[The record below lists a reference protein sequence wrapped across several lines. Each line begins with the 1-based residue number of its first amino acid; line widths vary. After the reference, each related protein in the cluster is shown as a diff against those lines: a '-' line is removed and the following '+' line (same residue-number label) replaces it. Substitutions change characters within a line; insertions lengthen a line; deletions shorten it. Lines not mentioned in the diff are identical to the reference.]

1 MEVNFFPWHVFTFIL
16 LQVQDTKVQG
26 FVPGMKLESMDRT
39 SLEAD
44 TYWVAT
50 VVMASGPLLLLRYDG
65 YDDDRSGDFWC
76 DAASDDLQPVG
87 WCARNNH
94 ILIPPAGIWNNT
106 LEMFIVHSVQWCL
119 LQFWLMWASEL
130 TVAPVIDYSKLI
142 WKQFL
147 TKYKKKS
154 FTVVAADWTN

>member
-1 MEVNFFPWHVFTFIL
+1 
-16 LQVQDTKVQG
+16 
-26 FVPGMKLESMDRT
+26 MDRT

-94 ILIPPAGIWNNT
+94 ILIPPAAMTGTATEMANETVYERVTETSTASPTARVTET
-106 LEMFIVHSVQWCL
+106 LTGMVIVTVKEISR
-119 LQFWLMWASEL
+119 MMT
-130 TVAPVIDYSKLI
+130 TVA
-142 WKQFL
+142 
-147 TKYKKKS
+147 
-154 FTVVAADWTN
+154 AME

>member
-1 MEVNFFPWHVFTFIL
+1 MQENSPISVALWSLSYLWRKKVEVNFFPWHVFTFIL

-94 ILIPPAGIWNNT
+94 ILIPPAGIWNNA

-119 LQFWLMWASEL
+119 HSILTHVGIRAYCGSCYWLQ
-130 TVAPVIDYSKLI
+130 
-142 WKQFL
+142 
-147 TKYKKKS
+147 
-154 FTVVAADWTN
+154 

>member
-1 MEVNFFPWHVFTFIL
+1 MQENSPISVPLWSLSYLWRKKKVEVNFFPWHVFTFIL

-94 ILIPPAGIWNNT
+94 ILIPPAGIWIP
-106 LEMFIVHSVQWCL
+106 EMFTVYSVQWCL
-119 LQFWLMWASEL
+119 HS
-130 TVAPVIDYSKLI
+130 
-142 WKQFL
+142 FL
-147 TKYKKKS
+147 THVGIRAYCGS
-154 FTVVAADWTN
+154 CYW

>member
-1 MEVNFFPWHVFTFIL
+1 MQENSPISVALWSLSYLWRKKVEVKFFPWHVFTFIL

-119 LQFWLMWASEL
+119 HS
-130 TVAPVIDYSKLI
+130 
-142 WKQFL
+142 FL
-147 TKYKKKS
+147 THVGIRAYCGS
-154 FTVVAADWTN
+154 CYWLQ

>member
-1 MEVNFFPWHVFTFIL
+1 M
-16 LQVQDTKVQG
+16 QDTKVQG

-87 WCARNNH
+87 WCTRNNH
-94 ILIPPAGIWNNT
+94 ILIPPAGI
-106 LEMFIVHSVQWCL
+106 LAGHVKMFSLVQIL
-119 LQFWLMWASEL
+119 FSFFWVW
-130 TVAPVIDYSKLI
+130 
-142 WKQFL
+142 
-147 TKYKKKS
+147 
-154 FTVVAADWTN
+154 